1 MTKAKEES
9 YVLRNPNFIELDNIT
24 ELSFHQVNT
33 KRVKMGEK
41 GMLHREGGIFLSQFR
56 LAGERGSHLAT
67 AVRQVYEE
75 S

>member
-24 ELSFHQVNT
+24 DLSFHQVNT

-41 GMLHREGGIFLSQFR
+41 GMLHR
-56 LAGERGSHLAT
+56 
-67 AVRQVYEE
+67 
-75 S
+75 